1 MASRQIEELLPE
13 LQEIYAKFK
22 EKMAEAGIS
31 YIVTCTYRSPEE
43 QKILYAQGR
52 SKPGKKVTW
61 TLHSKHI
68 DRKAFDIAIMKDGRI
83 TWDAKDYEG
92 AAKIGQ
98 ECGLIAGYFWT
109 KQDAPHFEIK

>member
-1 MASRQIEELLPE
+1 MASRKIEDLTPE
-13 LQEIYAKFK
+13 LQEIYARFK

-31 YIVTCTYRSPEE
+31 YIVTATYRSPEE
-43 QKILYAQGR
+43 QKLLYAQGR

-68 DRKAFDIAIMKDGRI
+68 DRKAFDIAVMKGNKI
-83 TWDAKDYEG
+83 TWDARDYEQ

-98 ECGLIAGYFWT
+98 EVGLIAGYFWT
-109 KQDAPHFEIK
+109 KQDAPHFEIA

>member
-1 MASRQIEELLPE
+1 MASRKIEDLTPE
-13 LQEIYAKFK
+13 LQEIYARFK

-43 QKILYAQGR
+43 QKLLYAQGR

-68 DRKAFDIAIMKDGRI
+68 DRKAFDIAVMKDNRI
-83 TWDAKDYEG
+83 SWEPKDYEQ

-98 ECGLIAGYFWT
+98 EVGLIAGYFW
-109 KQDAPHFEIK
+109 KKKDAPHFEIA